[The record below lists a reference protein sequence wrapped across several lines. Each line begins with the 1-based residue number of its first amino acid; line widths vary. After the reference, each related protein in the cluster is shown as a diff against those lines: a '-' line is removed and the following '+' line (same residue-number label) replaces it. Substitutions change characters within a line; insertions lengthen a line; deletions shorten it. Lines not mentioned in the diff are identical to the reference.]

1 MPSTIQCHT
10 PSYVPNG
17 REVAVFSTERGL
29 VRVRLAGR
37 VAPVNVGNFVEL
49 ARAGFYDGLKFHGG
63 VDRGAHQQRRPHD
76 AHAHGPRGP
85 QSRQEPLGRHGHGR
99 TGLLC
104 ARGVWP
110 TTPRTGTTTAP

>member
-37 VAPVNVGNFVEL
+37 VAPSTWGI
-49 ARAGFYDGLKFHGG
+49 
-63 VDRGAHQQRRPHD
+63 
-76 AHAHGPRGP
+76 
-85 QSRQEPLGRHGHGR
+85 SRSSHVPGST
-99 TGLLC
+99 TGLSSTGGRP
-104 ARGVWP
+104 ASAS
-110 TTPRTGTTTAP
+110 TAATP